1 MPRKKIF
8 KAEGKKRPDCAML
21 FDYLHNELL
30 SPPPQFKELH
40 LDLSKYES
48 FDISKRTIY
57 ERALIGTDMVL
68 SVLYRSIMLNR
79 SYSSRSGKPRKET
92 VARLTYIYHEL
103 RFRTWL
109 STQIDYLKEL
119 EAVEFVK
126 QKDKEES
133 KPIKRG
139 PGRPRKKPIEPSPL
153 SAEMERMVE
162 RMVEK
167 YKSQPFNQEVIKEQ
181 VSQVPKKRGRPKK
194 VVLKQTDI
202 EQNKEEQTT

>member
-1 MPRKKIF
+1 MVISMLYRTMDWRKSEKSKRVNPRKK
-8 KAEGKKRPDCAML
+8 
-21 FDYLHNELL
+21 
-30 SPPPQFKELH
+30 
-40 LDLSKYES
+40 
-48 FDISKRTIY
+48 TT
-57 ERALIGTDMVL
+57 LI
-68 SVLYRSIMLNR
+68 
-79 SYSSRSGKPRKET
+79 K
-92 VARLTYIYHEL
+92 LTYIYHEL

-126 QKDKEES
+126 QKNKEES

-181 VSQVPKKRGRPKK
+181 TQQVPKK
-194 VVLKQTDI
+194 KQTDI